1 MQYFRRLS
9 RILHISNKMGRLR
22 KELHSVWMHFTCSIR
37 ILTKVLIYFYPLW
50 YEPLQRPRSSYAS
63 DNVGR
68 LKLFWRVIPVISCL
82 VLLLAGL
89 GMPARLGFSARDV
102 PSSPPRVG
110 SCTKS
115 SYWLEAKESCESC
128 NIWTWPRKGPVI
140 SKSDQVNFCNFQIWS
155 VNINTSLHWCSK
167 SLVRYDSCNL

>member
-9 RILHISNKMGRLR
+9 TILHISNKMGRLR

-68 LKLFWRVIPVISCL
+68 LKLFWRVIPVLIIRMEKILIDFCDNAKKDATTENTYISCL
-82 VLLLAGL
+82 VLLLTGL

-102 PSSPPRVG
+102 PSSPEIERLIVENSDLQIG
-110 SCTKS
+110 FH
-115 SYWLEAKESCESC
+115 
-128 NIWTWPRKGPVI
+128 I
-140 SKSDQVNFCNFQIWS
+140 S
-155 VNINTSLHWCSK
+155 H
-167 SLVRYDSCNL
+167 LVKN